1 MYVPSSKHTHYRRK
15 TVYVQVSITA
25 LFLQSVPFNTLHLIA
40 PKVPVKFLAIKLH
53 TQLRTIYYNDHK
65 FWS

>member
-1 MYVPSSKHTHYRRK
+1 MYVLSSKHTHYRRK

-25 LFLQSVPFNTLHLIA
+25 LFLQSVPFNALHLIA
-40 PKVPVKFLAIKLH
+40 PKVPVKFLAINLH
-53 TQLRTIYYNDHK
+53 TQLHPKYYNDYM